1 MSSLKGKPICTFTNF
16 TLLKAFPLFVGEEQL
31 LLLNLVCICASYK
44 AMYQIITSM
53 SMLCPSEYL
62 RSISLPVPV
71 VVEDTSS
78 SSEYGSV
85 SPDNDLN
92 TDPFIFKP
100 SVKCYSERDVKGPR
114 SLFLSIP
121 VENFEDHSAP
131 PSPDEKD
138 SGFFMLRKDSERRAT
153 LHQILTEDRNKVV
166 ANLMEALTQGSEI
179 MKLKP
184 QHISTLVVSLADF
197 VRMADRKIIANTL
210 SQLKLELDFDST
222 AISQLQVVLFGFQ
235 DAVNK
240 VLRNHNIKPH
250 WMFALDNII
259 RKAVQTAITILV
271 PELRPHFSLA
281 SESDPADQDDDD
293 DDAEPERSSTHQSRV
308 TPVATHDDTVVTS
321 GVSTLS
327 STVSHESHN
336 VQRSVS
342 MELGRMKLETNRLLE
357 QLLEKEREYQA
368 ILQQV
373 LEERE
378 QEIRLLRL
386 RSELTDVPTSSDSQE
401 EQTIQHAESHEDL
414 TSWLR
419 LYGADQDSIDTILN
433 EEYTLNDILHDV
445 TRDDLKSLRLRGG
458 ILCKLWKAITDYRQK
473 PT

>member
-1 MSSLKGKPICTFTNF
+1 
-16 TLLKAFPLFVGEEQL
+16 
-31 LLLNLVCICASYK
+31 
-44 AMYQIITSM
+44 
-53 SMLCPSEYL
+53 
-62 RSISLPVPV
+62 
-71 VVEDTSS
+71 
-78 SSEYGSV
+78 
-85 SPDNDLN
+85 
-92 TDPFIFKP
+92 
-100 SVKCYSERDVKGPR
+100 
-114 SLFLSIP
+114 
-121 VENFEDHSAP
+121 
-131 PSPDEKD
+131 
-138 SGFFMLRKDSERRAT
+138 
-153 LHQILTEDRNKVV
+153 
-166 ANLMEALTQGSEI
+166 
-179 MKLKP
+179 MKLKS

-197 VRMADRKIIANTL
+197 VRMADRKIIANAL

-222 AISQLQVVLFGFQ
+222 AISQLQIVLFSFQ

-281 SESDPADQDDDD
+281 SESDPAEHEDVDDDM
-293 DDAEPERSSTHQSRV
+293 EPERTSTHHSR
-308 TPVATHDDTVVTS
+308 TPTVALDEAVVTS

-336 VQRSVS
+336 AQRSVS
-342 MELGRMKLETNRLLE
+342 MELGRMKLETNRLME

-386 RSELTDVPTSSDSQE
+386 RSDPPTDVPTSSGDPE
-401 EQTIQHAESHEDL
+401 EERSLPAVRHEDSEVS
-414 TSWLR
+414 SWLR
-419 LYGADQDSIDTILN
+419 LYGADQDSIDRILN
-433 EEYTLNDILHDV
+433 EEYTLNDILHEV
-445 TRDDLKSLRLRGG
+445 TRDDLKSLSLRGG
-458 ILCKLWKAITDYRQK
+458 ILCKLWKAITDYRQQ